1 MDIPGLQS
9 NHEEAD
15 TRLLLHAKHA
25 ADNASRIVIQS
36 PDTNVLVI
44 CTSHFNS
51 LSCEELWFQT
61 GVKDRLRFIP
71 VHKVAPALGEGM
83 CNALPV
89 FHSLT
94 GCDSNSSIA
103 GIGKKTSWAV
113 LQSSAAHQY
122 ALRLVGQEQ
131 ELDVRTAAKV
141 EAFVC
146 DLYPTLKSKKCTTDE
161 LR

>member
-1 MDIPGLQS
+1 MSVSRGTSTDIPGLQS

-36 PDTNVLVI
+36 PDTDVLVI

-71 VHKVAPALGEGM
+71 VHKVAPSLGEGK
-83 CNALPV
+83 CNALQRFMP
-89 FHSLT
+89 LQGMT
-94 GCDSNSSIA
+94 R
-103 GIGKKTSWAV
+103 AV
-113 LQSSAAHQY
+113 
-122 ALRLVGQEQ
+122 
-131 ELDVRTAAKV
+131 
-141 EAFVC
+141 
-146 DLYPTLKSKKCTTDE
+146 P
-161 LR
+161 

>member
-1 MDIPGLQS
+1 MDIPDLQS

-15 TRLLLHAKHA
+15 TRLLLHSKHA
-25 ADNASRIVIQS
+25 ADNASQIVIQS
-36 PDTNVLVI
+36 PDTYVLAI
-44 CTSHFNS
+44 CMSHFNS

-61 GVKDRLRFIP
+61 GVKDRLQFIP
-71 VHKVAPALGEGM
+71 MHKVAPALGEGM

-89 FHSLT
+89 FHALT
-94 GCDSNSSIA
+94 GCDSNSSLA

-113 LQSSAAHQY
+113 LQCSSAHQD

-131 ELDVRTAAKV
+131 DLDVRTAAKV

-146 DLYPTLKSKKCTTDE
+146 DLYPTSKSKERTTDE
-161 LR
+161 LK

>member
-1 MDIPGLQS
+1 MDIPDLQS

-15 TRLLLHAKHA
+15 TRLLLHSKHA
-25 ADNASRIVIQS
+25 ADNASQIVIQS
-36 PDTNVLVI
+36 PDTYVLAI
-44 CTSHFNS
+44 CMSHFNS

-61 GVKDRLRFIP
+61 GVKDRLQFIAM
-71 VHKVAPALGEGM
+71 HKVAPALGEGM

-89 FHSLT
+89 FHPLT
-94 GCDSNSSIA
+94 GCDSNSSLA

-113 LQSSAAHQY
+113 LQCSSAHQD

-131 ELDVRTAAKV
+131 DLDVRTAAKV

-146 DLYPTLKSKKCTTDE
+146 DLYPTSKSKERTTDE
-161 LR
+161 LK